1 MTARVDH
8 IAGET
13 FHGRRGAV
21 ENAFKYGIDYVMVD
35 AEAPDLSAPRLFSG
49 AIARGSCRFGIAI
62 MAVCPKRAA
71 GPNGRGRFWR
81 PMA

>member
-35 AEAPDLSAPRLFSG
+35 AEGRTCARPGSSG
-49 AIARGSCRFGIAI
+49 AIARGSCRFGTAT
-62 MAVCPKRAA
+62 MAACRKRVV
-71 GPNGRGRFWR
+71 GRSGRGRFWR
-81 PMA
+81 PMG

>member
-1 MTARVDH
+1 VDH

-35 AEAPDLSAPRLFSG
+35 AEAAPCVHASGFGRNRAGFLSLWDRDHG
-49 AIARGSCRFGIAI
+49 G
-62 MAVCPKRAA
+62 VPKA
-71 GPNGRGRFWR
+71 GRGAAWAREVLAHPR
-81 PMA
+81 PE